1 MNLRFLRTLI
11 AVSEHPSFFS
21 AATEMG
27 LSHSAVSQQIK
38 ALEDEL
44 QLSIVDRETRPPT
57 LTEHGFALVDLAR
70 QMLGIANE
78 IRSIGQNDSLSGSV
92 IIGVVP
98 SVLAGLIPPA
108 LARLQLAHPR
118 LQVRIRSGLSGDLAQ
133 AVRARDIDFAVVT
146 QPKVLPDGLISQP
159 ICDEPLDVI
168 IPHDMKADTD
178 GEALEHPFIWF
189 NRRTWAGQQIEEHLA
204 ARKIFVRPVLE
215 IDSIEA
221 IESFVAHGVGVSITP
236 RRFGLAH
243 SRAGVKRLPF
253 GRPQLVRGLTMISLE
268 SGARRRASAS
278 LLAYMKE
285 ITDQL

>member
-168 IPHDMKADTD
+168 IPHDLKADTD

-189 NRRTWAGQQIEEHLA
+189 NRRTWAGQQIKEHLA

-243 SRAGVKRLPF
+243 SSAGVKRLPF
-253 GRPQLVRGLTMISLE
+253 GRPQLVRGLTMQPT
-268 SGARRRASAS
+268 R
-278 LLAYMKE
+278 Y
-285 ITDQL
+285 Q